1 MIILGG
7 GVSGLGLAWKLAER
21 EAPALVLEANE
32 TVGGLARTVSQ
43 NGYAMDVGPHSFF
56 SEDQEILRTVLDL
69 FPAGIPSAPRRVKF
83 YYEGKYLDYP
93 LTAGSVLFQMGW
105 LNGVQSAFSFLKSRL
120 FRQHVTPPAGE
131 DETVE
136 DWAISNFGEHLYR
149 TFFKP
154 YTEQF
159 WKIPCAELSSR
170 SIPTHTRMS
179 FSNTL
184 KLLFLKRLMR
194 RGSSLIEREMLPT
207 YYPPSGFGEIADRLA
222 GAARRA
228 GADIRT
234 GCRATAIRRLN
245 GGTVAVEYECNGQVS
260 VVEGRRVVS
269 TLPLNVLVR
278 LFDEKMKTILATLI
292 ILAMALSANSQS
304 VETFIHGQP
313 HQTLENKMRTIVLIA
328 APFLD
333 IQVNILDIFPWLEEE
348 TRQADPDGTG
358 IRFDVRIED
367 PRPLEARNTMDKW
380 KGRKY
385 DYATWPQV
393 RRPTVEQYLIYLT
406 EMADLT
412 YTITTDRVIIE
423 KAK

>member
-1 MIILGG
+1 
-7 GVSGLGLAWKLAER
+7 
-21 EAPALVLEANE
+21 
-32 TVGGLARTVSQ
+32 
-43 NGYAMDVGPHSFF
+43 
-56 SEDQEILRTVLDL
+56 
-69 FPAGIPSAPRRVKF
+69 
-83 YYEGKYLDYP
+83 
-93 LTAGSVLFQMGW
+93 
-105 LNGVQSAFSFLKSRL
+105 
-120 FRQHVTPPAGE
+120 
-131 DETVE
+131 
-136 DWAISNFGEHLYR
+136 
-149 TFFKP
+149 
-154 YTEQF
+154 
-159 WKIPCAELSSR
+159 
-170 SIPTHTRMS
+170 
-179 FSNTL
+179 
-184 KLLFLKRLMR
+184 
-194 RGSSLIEREMLPT
+194 
-207 YYPPSGFGEIADRLA
+207 
-222 GAARRA
+222 
-228 GADIRT
+228 
-234 GCRATAIRRLN
+234 
-245 GGTVAVEYECNGQVS
+245 
-260 VVEGRRVVS
+260 
-269 TLPLNVLVR
+269 
-278 LFDEKMKTILATLI
+278 MKTILATLI